1 MKKICHTIKQTHK
14 AAAELLKEIKS
25 TPRVG
30 GAVVV
35 ALSGD
40 LGSGKTTF
48 IQGFAKSL
56 GIKERVTS
64 PTFVILKR
72 FKIND
77 PPWAERFK
85 NLVHIDA
92 YRFENPK
99 EMLDLGWKEMISRPE
114 NIILIEW
121 AEKIKKI
128 LPKNCFWVKFG
139 HKGPRKRSIDICL
152 VK

>member
-48 IQGFAKSL
+48 TQGFAKSL
-56 GIKERVTS
+56 GIKERITS

-77 PPWAERFK
+77 LRFK
-85 NLVHIDA
+85 NLIHVDA

-99 EMLDLGWKEMISRPE
+99 EMLDLGWKEMLSRPK

-121 AEKIKKI
+121 AEKII
-128 LPKNCFWVKFG
+128 RQLADCKNCFWVKFE

>member
-1 MKKICHTIKQTHK
+1 MKKTCHTIKQTHK

-30 GAVVV
+30 GAMVV
-35 ALSGD
+35 ALSGE

-48 IQGFAKSL
+48 TQGFAKAL
-56 GIKERVTS
+56 GIKERITS
-64 PTFVILKR
+64 PTFVLLKR
-72 FKIND
+72 FKID
-77 PPWAERFK
+77 DLRFK
-85 NLVHIDA
+85 NFVHIDA
-92 YRFENPK
+92 YRFENSK
-99 EMLDLGWKEMISRPE
+99 EILDLGWKEMVNESK

-128 LPKNCFWVKFG
+128 LPKNCFWVKFK

>member
-1 MKKICHTIKQTHK
+1 MKKTCHTIKQTHK

-30 GAVVV
+30 GAMVV
-35 ALSGD
+35 ALSGE

-48 IQGFAKSL
+48 TQGFAKAL
-56 GIKERVTS
+56 GIKERITS
-64 PTFVILKR
+64 PTFVLLKR
-72 FKIND
+72 FKID
-77 PPWAERFK
+77 DLRFK
-85 NLVHIDA
+85 NFVHIDA

-99 EMLDLGWKEMISRPE
+99 EILDLGWKNMINQPE
-114 NIILIEW
+114 NIIFVEW

-128 LPKNCFWVKFG
+128 LPSNCFWVKFG
-139 HKGPRKRSIDICL
+139 HKEPKTRSIDICF